1 MWLAQEN
8 GKLQLK
14 NIASM
19 MPPRAAFNIASMMP
33 PRAAFTPETY
43 GLFALL
49 VIVDVLKSLY
59 LHL

>member
-8 GKLQLK
+8 GKLQLE

-33 PRAAFTPETY
+33 PRAAFTPEAC

>member
-8 GKLQLK
+8 GKLQLE

-33 PRAAFTPETY
+33 PRAAFTPEAY

>member
-8 GKLQLK
+8 GKLQLE
-14 NIASM
+14 
-19 MPPRAAFNIASMMP
+19 NIASMMP
-33 PRAAFTPETY
+33 PRAAFTPETC
-43 GLFALL
+43 GLFVLL